1 MNVRVALDF
10 GLTGQVVEFY
20 PPDALDGVPSA
31 PTAKLYSAEQSND
44 DTAEQTPTVT
54 VDATSI
60 LTNAASGYFNHAVSR
75 RRVFLASV
83 AGLAVGRRY
92 LLQNLVGQREVVTI
106 RQIGTTSVDVEFDL
120 GFDYPIGSSLLGIRM
135 TWTVD
140 ATWIADETN
149 INDAREPFR
158 VLWQYTSNGTTRRQW
173 QLLDVTR
180 FPARSG
186 LTVNDL
192 ADHVPD
198 IAYQEEAPGMGSR
211 FQRLIAAGWRRLSRD
226 LRGHG
231 FDPNAIVDGLRDDL
245 HLLST
250 LLEWSEAGHAPPG
263 RDVEAYRAERTRTYL
278 TEIER
283 LVQAGK
289 LRTNSTDGSGNPA
302 TVQPLIFRR

>member
-1 MNVRVALDF
+1 MNTRAALDF

-20 PPDALDGVPSA
+20 PPEALEGVPSA
-31 PTAKLYSAEQSND
+31 PTVKLYRADQSND
-44 DTAEQTPTVT
+44 DTPEQTPAGT
-54 VDATSI
+54 VDATTI
-60 LTNAASGYFNHAVSR
+60 LTNAASGFFNHAVSR

-83 AGLAVGRRY
+83 AGLVVGRRY

-106 RQIGTTSVDVEFDL
+106 VKIDATSIDVELDL
-120 GFDYPIGSSLLGIRM
+120 GHDYPIGSSLIGIRI

-149 INDAREPFR
+149 INDAREPYR
-158 VLWQYTSNGTTRRQW
+158 VLWQYTIGTSRRQW

-192 ADHVPD
+192 ADHIPD
-198 IAYQEEAPGMGSR
+198 IVYQDEAPGMGST
-211 FQRLIAAGWRRLSRD
+211 FQRVISAGWRRLSRD

-231 FDPNAIVDGLRDDL
+231 RDPNSVLDGLRDDL

-250 LLEWSEAGHAPPG
+250 LLEWAESGHAPPG
-263 RDVEAYRAERTRTYL
+263 RDVESYRAERQRLYL

-283 LVQAGK
+283 LVQGGK
-289 LRTNSTDGSGNPA
+289 LRTNTTDGSGVPVA
-302 TVQPLIFRR
+302 AQPIIFRR